1 MTVGSVAVAPE
12 LERLAGPSPEWPD
25 GQRTIFAAP
34 DDERLP
40 GARVEAIIPLVTH
53 RVGIDEIARL
63 SDLRVIGNYGVGYDN
78 VDVPAAAERGIVVTN
93 TPGVLTDATADLTM
107 ALILAAARRLREGL
121 EVASSGEWPGWSPME
136 LLGMGL
142 RGKTLGIIGAGR
154 IGTAVARRAVAF
166 GLTILYWSRSES
178 PELADELGASRCVT
192 LEELLRK
199 SDVVSV
205 HVALSPETTG
215 LLGPEELRLMK
226 PDSVLVNTARGPIV
240 DEVALA
246 AALRDGVIGAAGL
259 DVFNREPEIHPGL
272 LVLPNAFVL
281 PHLGSATREARQ
293 GMWDIASANVRA
305 VLAGGAPLS
314 PVSA

>member
-1 MTVGSVAVAPE
+1 MTVGAVAVAPE
-12 LERLAGPSPEWPD
+12 LETLAGPAPEWPD
-25 GQRTIFAAP
+25 GQCTIFAAP

-53 RVGIDEIARL
+53 RVGIEEIARL
-63 SDLRVIGNYGVGYDN
+63 ADLRVIGNYGVGYDN
-78 VDVPAAAERGIVVTN
+78 IDVRAAAERGIVVTN
-93 TPGVLTDATADLTM
+93 TPDVLTDATADLTM

-121 EVASSGEWPGWSPME
+121 ELASSGEWQGWSPTE

-154 IGTAVARRAVAF
+154 IGAAVARRAIAF
-166 GLTILYWSRSES
+166 GLAILYWSRSAS
-178 PELADELGASRCVT
+178 PLLEGELGASRCGT
-192 LEELLRK
+192 LEELLRA
-199 SDVVSV
+199 SNIVSV
-205 HVALSPETTG
+205 HVALSAETTG
-215 LLGPEELRLMK
+215 LVGTEELRLMK

-240 DEVALA
+240 DEAALA
-246 AALRDGVIGAAGL
+246 SALRDGVIGAAGL
-259 DVFNREPEIHPGL
+259 DVFELEPDIYPELIA
-272 LVLPNAFVL
+272 LPNAFVL

-293 GMWDIASANVRA
+293 GMWDIASANVGA